1 MLKDNL
7 YKVTG
12 DKKVGFVKKQGAKV
26 LVMEKQGD
34 LVNRDRIRP
43 GDLEEI
49 DESAGLIIYPSTGSI
64 TDTIVEAF
72 NAYEQKRKPRWL

>member
-1 MLKDNL
+1 MLNDNL

-12 DKKVGFVKKQGAKV
+12 DKKIGFLKKQGAKV